1 MWIKFLSLF
10 LSKQSIRYLKKH
22 PDKARSAS
30 SDMLS
35 ASLIVLIPLFLGF
48 LYYGVYV
55 FIIILCLFITLFIF
69 YLVYSSIFNSEDA
82 RQRPEAYDHTAGMG
96 FAITY
101 GLMFIVIFIIVLLVS
116 INFVDTLV
124 YG

>member
-10 LSKQSIRYLKKH
+10 LSKQSIRYIQKH
-22 PDKARSAS
+22 PHKVSSAS

-35 ASLIVLIPLFLGF
+35 ASMFVLIPLFLGF

-55 FIIILCLFITLFIF
+55 FIIIFSLLFTLFMF
-69 YLVYSSIFNSEDA
+69 YLVYDSIFNSEDA
-82 RQRPEAYDHTAGMG
+82 KQRPEAYDHVAGMG

-101 GLMFIVIFIIVLLVS
+101 GLLFVVIFIIVLIVS
-116 INFVDTLV
+116 ISFVDTLV